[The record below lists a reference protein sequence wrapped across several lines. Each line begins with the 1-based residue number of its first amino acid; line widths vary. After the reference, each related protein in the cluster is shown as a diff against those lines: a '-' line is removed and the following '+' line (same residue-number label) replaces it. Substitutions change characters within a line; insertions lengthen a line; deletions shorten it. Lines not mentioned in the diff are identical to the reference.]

1 VRSDDIKGRIS
12 KEQLINGHVK
22 LLEGQ
27 IELMGKVGEIDE
39 KYKNRTFDVMELVE
53 ELLQIIINLRSRV
66 EKLEEEKGNQFGQSS

>member
-1 VRSDDIKGRIS
+1 MWSDDIKGRIS
-12 KEQLINGHVK
+12 KEQLIDGHVK

-27 IELMGKVGEIDE
+27 IKLMGKVGEIDE

-66 EKLEEEKGNQFGQSS
+66 EKLENEKDKQ